1 MVVNLSS
8 VEKEKQDL
16 VGKNINYYSYNN
28 QTTDLL
34 LKTIASVYPDSY
46 MYIHLTS

>member
-16 VGKNINYYSYNN
+16 VGKNNSYNN

-34 LKTIASVYPDSY
+34 LKTRASVYPDSY